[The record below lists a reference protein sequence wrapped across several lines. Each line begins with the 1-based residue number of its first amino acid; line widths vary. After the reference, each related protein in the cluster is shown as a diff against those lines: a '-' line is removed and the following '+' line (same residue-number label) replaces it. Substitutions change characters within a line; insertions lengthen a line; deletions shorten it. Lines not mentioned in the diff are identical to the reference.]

1 MTSIIFD
8 TCCWLFTS
16 AIKCTKMFLKPSMI
30 ELLLIQIL
38 FTTSISCS
46 FWNAKN
52 TEPSPPSS
60 SGQHELIFSISE
72 DVPIGTL
79 VGIIRLNNSQ
89 PSVEPPFLIVP
100 ISNSGSG
107 NSGENVDRITTLDE
121 NTKTAMPA
129 YSILKTGTVDTDF
142 NIEQSTGEI
151 RTAVLL
157 DREQR
162 KQYSFMAISLN
173 GVNIHVK
180 IVSNF
185 LKILLT
191 KLYLI

>member
-1 MTSIIFD
+1 MLRKS
-8 TCCWLFTS
+8 
-16 AIKCTKMFLKPSMI
+16 SMI
-30 ELLLIQIL
+30 VLLLWLAQL
-38 FTTSISCS
+38 LLTTNISCS
-46 FWNAKN
+46 FWNAKSA
-52 TEPSPPSS
+52 EPSSSS

-72 DVPIGTL
+72 GVPIGTL

-100 ISNSGSG
+100 ISNSGGG
-107 NSGENVDRITTLDE
+107 NGGEDVDQVTTLDE
-121 NTKTAMPA
+121 NAKAAMPT
-129 YSILKTGTVDTDF
+129 YSILKMGTVDTDF

-162 KQYSFMAISLN
+162 KHYSFMAISLN

-180 IVSNF
+180 IVSN
-185 LKILLT
+185 
-191 KLYLI
+191 LYLCQLN